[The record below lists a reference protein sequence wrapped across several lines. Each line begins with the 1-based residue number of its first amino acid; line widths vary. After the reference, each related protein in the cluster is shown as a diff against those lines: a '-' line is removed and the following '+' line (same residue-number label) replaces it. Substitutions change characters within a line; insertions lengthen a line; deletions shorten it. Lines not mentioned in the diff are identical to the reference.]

1 MTAPKPV
8 HPQDGTERVSTAR
21 RSKRGGRKHR
31 RDKPAEQAGRPIQNS
46 ISQATIEEILG
57 SGRVR
62 QHGELPLN
70 MGEAGLFMMAANKGW
85 APDLGKAGE
94 LVMAGLLQ
102 LLAITPETDTK
113 LRLNILI
120 AISRQIQNW
129 QNTLKDNFTA
139 HVKMREHN
147 TLLPGQEVEQ
157 KASELVIEQ
166 KGMSRDELVEEQLMT
181 LEKTNAPIE
190 QIDKFI
196 ELLRHMGYPLEE
208 D

>member
-1 MTAPKPV
+1 
-8 HPQDGTERVSTAR
+8 
-21 RSKRGGRKHR
+21 
-31 RDKPAEQAGRPIQNS
+31 
-46 ISQATIEEILG
+46 
-57 SGRVR
+57 
-62 QHGELPLN
+62 